1 MKPMS
6 GKLQFLDTN
15 VLVYA
20 YSEDDSQKRE
30 IARNLMSSG
39 EVIIST
45 QVLQEFANIAHKK
58 LKVSW
63 KETQATIEE
72 LSSKIPLWI
81 NSDETVKKACQ
92 IASRYGYS
100 FYDSLII
107 SAALESQ
114 SILLFSED
122 MHGGQK
128 IENQLEVVNPFKV

>member
-1 MKPMS
+1 MS

-15 VLVYA
+15 ILVYA
-20 YSEDDSQKRE
+20 YSEDDLQKRE
-30 IARNLMSSG
+30 VARSLMSSG

-45 QVLQEFANIAHKK
+45 QVLQEFANTSHKK
-58 LKVSW
+58 LKVNW
-63 KETQATIEE
+63 EEIQATIEE

-92 IASRYGYS
+92 IAARYGYS

-114 SILLFSED
+114 CVLLISED

-128 IENQLEVVNPFKV
+128 IENQLEIVNPFKG

>member
-15 VLVYA
+15 ILVYA
-20 YSEDDSQKRE
+20 YSEDDLQKRE
-30 IARNLMSSG
+30 VARSLMSSG

-45 QVLQEFANIAHKK
+45 QVLQEFANTSHKK
-58 LKVSW
+58 LKVNW
-63 KETQATIEE
+63 EEIQATIEE

-92 IASRYGYS
+92 IAARYGYS

-114 SILLFSED
+114 CVLLISED

-128 IENQLEVVNPFKV
+128 IENQLEIVNPFKG